1 MPPSFAEHLWL
12 GAILAWNNSVAF
24 DSLNNTNTT
33 GANLPTNTL
42 FGVRTPARPRAKNLR
57 RYSGSMT
64 WLLVHF
70 NETTSMQKL
79 RDKLDA
85 SDYDDS
91 DDEQEEEDDQEKRIN
106 IING

>member
-1 MPPSFAEHLWL
+1 
-12 GAILAWNNSVAF
+12 
-24 DSLNNTNTT
+24 
-33 GANLPTNTL
+33 
-42 FGVRTPARPRAKNLR
+42 
-57 RYSGSMT
+57 MT